1 MAGRVRAFAA
11 CGLLGVGL
19 IAATVSVGCDVIT
32 AGCGAELEAEPP
44 VSYSSGLTTNG
55 IYRSS
60 SWEPAD
66 WVDFPPGATVRFEHA
81 LGTEPLAW
89 QAYVATSRDGD
100 GATLVLATG
109 NDVELVGIDD
119 EAVTVHNGTCVD
131 FFVVVVAMAS
141 VPT

>member
-1 MAGRVRAFAA
+1 MVGRVRAFAA

-19 IAATVSVGCDVIT
+19 IAATASVGCDVIT

-81 LGTEPLAW
+81 LGTAILVEVIVNNRNAHD
-89 QAYVATSRDGD
+89 QTSLGCDHS
-100 GATLVLATG
+100 A
-109 NDVELVGIDD
+109 
-119 EAVTVHNGTCVD
+119 
-131 FFVVVVAMAS
+131 
-141 VPT
+141 